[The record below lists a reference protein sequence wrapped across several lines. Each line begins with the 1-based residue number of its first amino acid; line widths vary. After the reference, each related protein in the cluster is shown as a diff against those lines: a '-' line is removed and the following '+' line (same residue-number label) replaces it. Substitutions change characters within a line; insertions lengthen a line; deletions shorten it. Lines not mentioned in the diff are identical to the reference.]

1 MKYLATSI
9 LFLSLFSG
17 MSGQVR
23 SIYLEGHDDYQYTV
37 KEIRVSPGEEIKLTL
52 KTISSQPKMQM
63 AHNWVLLKQD
73 VDPVPFVN
81 QGIQYKDNEYIN
93 PKLEDEIIA
102 HTDLLGNGEQDTITF
117 KAPEKK
123 GEYVYVCTFPG
134 HYALGMKGTF
144 IVE

>member
-1 MKYLATSI
+1 MKYLAFSV
-9 LFLSLFSG
+9 LFLSLFSC
-17 MSGQVR
+17 MSGQAR

-73 VDPVPFVN
+73 VDPEPFVN
-81 QGIQYKDNEYIN
+81 QGIQYKDNGYIN

-123 GEYVYVCTFPG
+123 GKYNYVCTFPG
-134 HYALGMKGTF
+134 HYALGMRGTF

>member
-1 MKYLATSI
+1 MRYLAISI
-9 LFLSLFSG
+9 LFLSQFLG
-17 MSGQVR
+17 MSGQDR

-37 KEIRVSPGEEIKLTL
+37 KEIKVSPGEEIKLTL

-123 GEYVYVCTFPG
+123 GKYIYVCTFPG